1 MQRAATTTFTA
12 FRRTFASN
20 SNPKVFFDVKIGAK
34 PAGRMVFEV
43 GSVCVSLLVVR
54 SHPTLLDVDSC
65 SPTSCPRPPR
75 TFASFVWVT
84 SLPRPECVC
93 VCVCV
98 RFQPDLGLRNASVR
112 C

>member
-43 GSVCVSLLVVR
+43 GSCACV
-54 SHPTLLDVDSC
+54 
-65 SPTSCPRPPR
+65 
-75 TFASFVWVT
+75 
-84 SLPRPECVC
+84 
-93 VCVCV
+93 
-98 RFQPDLGLRNASVR
+98 
-112 C
+112 

>member
-43 GSVCVSLLVVR
+43 GSCACVREFARRALTPHSARRRQLFADVVPKTAENFR
-54 SHPTLLDVDSC
+54 QLCVGNEP
-65 SPTSCPRPPR
+65 SPTR
-75 TFASFVWVT
+75 A
-84 SLPRPECVC
+84 
-93 VCVCV
+93 CVCV
-98 RFQPDLGLRNASVR
+98 RAVPA
-112 C
+112 